1 MIEINNITKSYRK
14 ITALQD
20 ISIDLNEN
28 QSVALIGPNGSGKST
43 LMKCIL
49 GLVYA
54 DAGTIKIRGLEISA
68 GGNYREHIGYMPQI
82 IKFPEN
88 MKVHQLFKMVQ
99 DIRNKKTD
107 FDTELIERFE
117 IHSFIN
123 KSLGSLSGGMKQKVN
138 AALAFMFKPAILI
151 LDEPTAGLDPLS
163 AEILKDKIKNE
174 KAAGKLI
181 IISSHIMADLEEI
194 TSHVLYLIDGRIEFF
209 KTPQTLIAETGTENL
224 GKAIANIMSAIKSGH
239 ENN

>member
-1 MIEINNITKSYRK
+1 MIEIDRLSKTYKK
-14 ITALQD
+14 LKVLKE
-20 ISIDLNEN
+20 ISIQLSEN
-28 QSVALIGPNGSGKST
+28 QSIALIGPNGSGKST

-54 DAGTIKIRGLEISA
+54 DAGNIKIQGKEITSA
-68 GGNYREHIGYMPQI
+68 GAYRGQIGYMPQI

-88 MKVHQLFKMVQ
+88 MKVHQLFNMVQ
-99 DIRNKKTD
+99 DIRNKRTG
-107 FDTELIERFE
+107 FDTELIDRFE
-117 IHSFIN
+117 IASFIN
-123 KSLGSLSGGMKQKVN
+123 KPLGALSGGMKQKVN
-138 AALAFMFKPAILI
+138 AALAFMFDPMILI

-163 AEILKDKIKNE
+163 AEILKDKIKKE
-174 KAAGKLI
+174 KSKGKLI

-209 KTPQTLIAETGTENL
+209 KTPQTLFAETGTENL
-224 GKAIANIMSAIKSGH
+224 GKAIASIMSSLKIGN